1 MSREINP
8 EKSSNSRSM
17 RNRESAPIPSLR
29 LSQLLGQVP
38 RKAPVKVKLSEPL
51 MLPQS
56 AHPVRVLVS
65 EQPDTVQ
72 SDTVQSDTIQPEVPD
87 RRKVNVLIADQKPF
101 WQRLL
106 LQPMTKARSQQIG
119 SWKVNLL
126 VTTLLL
132 SAIVGVGGSSFLA
145 AQFIFNPEALSWLPG
160 NKLPGAEH
168 SAQTLKEIQ
177 AEAYKTGVVPGSPLY
192 VSTYPG
198 FQKGALGQDDF
209 LLPIYASSMLEK
221 LTELRVYRQIK
232 IAEKTGFELKDR
244 IAIEGPS
251 EAEAIAPLTASAQ
264 LIQGSD
270 RLLALSEVDFVEG
283 KAPAS
288 GIWLRISGEWAR
300 SGSQVVYGRVLH
312 YDPLRSRLHT
322 LLTWTSPAGEL
333 PRWQQITGSAQTELL
348 VNQTVGLRPDFQ
360 VYQMKAR
367 RSNADGLQ
375 LEAIALTKPALN
387 GRTYEN
393 ALLLAQNGL
402 WASAQE
408 LLEVV
413 KQNNAWSAAA
423 QAQLDLVKL
432 HAQATQKQADR
443 TWASPTQQILALLM
457 DGRWTKA
464 LSQLK
469 TAHQNGYDIINF
481 LHANVDHLLPQIE
494 TSLMINPGEADVLR
508 WGTLMK
514 AIQSNNRDA
523 VVWLQ
528 KHQAPADIQQILA
541 LLNLPLDSTF
551 VTQTRDQPKLNPKLS
566 TQVAEKK
573 PAADRPAHSAPPRL
587 NPPPHVG
594 SEPLNLPSPPPIAP
608 SPEIQAPAPVEVQPV
623 MESPDIQA
631 PLASPLASPEI
642 PKKEA
647 QPLVEPKQAEF

>member
-1 MSREINP
+1 MSRKINP

-17 RNRESAPIPSLR
+17 RDRGSVPIPPLR
-29 LSQLLGQVP
+29 LSQLLDQVP
-38 RKAPVKVKLSEPL
+38 SKPPVKVKLLVSEQPT
-51 MLPQS
+51 LPPP
-56 AHPVRVLVS
+56 AHPVQVLVS
-65 EQPDTVQ
+65 EQLTA
-72 SDTVQSDTIQPEVPD
+72 QPAPPD
-87 RRKVNVLIADQKPF
+87 RHPVKVPIADQKLF
-101 WQRLL
+101 WQPLC
-106 LQPMTKARSQQIG
+106 QPMTQARPQKTG

-132 SAIVGVGGSSFLA
+132 SAIVGVGGGGFLA
-145 AQFIFNPEALSWLPG
+145 AQFIFNPSALSWLPG
-160 NKLPGAEH
+160 NKLSGAEH

-177 AEAYKTGVVPGSPLY
+177 AEAYKAGVFAGSPLY

-232 IAEKTGFELKDR
+232 IAEKTVFELKDR
-244 IAIEGPS
+244 VAIEGPS
-251 EAEAIAPLTASAQ
+251 EAEAIAPLTASAH

-283 KAPAS
+283 KAPAA
-288 GIWLRISGEWAR
+288 GIWLQVSGEWAR

-312 YDPLRSRLHT
+312 YDPLRSRFHT

-348 VNQTVGLRPDFQ
+348 VNQTVGLEPHFQ

-367 RSNADGLQ
+367 QSMAEALQ
-375 LEAIALTKPALN
+375 LEAIALTKPALSD
-387 GRTYEN
+387 RTYEN

-402 WASAQE
+402 WASAKE
-408 LLEVV
+408 LLELV
-413 KQNNAWSAAA
+413 KQNSSWSATA

-432 HAQATQKQADR
+432 HAQATKAQANR
-443 TWASPTQQILALLM
+443 TWASPNQQILALLL

-469 TAHQNGYDIINF
+469 TAHQNGHDIINF
-481 LHANVDHLLPQIE
+481 LHANVDHLLPQVE
-494 TSLMINPGEADVLR
+494 TSLIVNPGEADVLR

-523 VVWLQ
+523 IVWLQ
-528 KHQAPADIQQILA
+528 KHQAPADVQQILA
-541 LLNLPLDSTF
+541 LLNLPDS
-551 VTQTRDQPKLNPKLS
+551 VSITRNLDQPKPNPQISSKV
-566 TQVAEKK
+566 TEKR
-573 PAADRPAHSAPPRL
+573 PAPDRPAASQPPRL
-587 NPPPHVG
+587 NPAPLDLG
-594 SEPLNLPSPPPIAP
+594 SERLDSPPPPPIAP
-608 SPEIQAPAPVEVQPV
+608 SPTAIQAPAPAEVQPV
-623 MESPDIQA
+623 MES
-631 PLASPLASPEI
+631 SPVDLQTPSVSPEI
-642 PKKEA
+642 PKQEV
-647 QPLVEPKQAEF
+647 QPLVDPKL